1 MGEPPRLKQTP
12 RTAEYSPCVSM
23 VLSGEESLPGE
34 GELGAVKPRPITIEE
49 FWSLPGDGKWQSLV
63 RGEVVEEMP
72 PGGLHG
78 VVALEVSVR
87 LREWSRNGPGGAVGV
102 ESGFVL
108 SRDPATVRGPDVFYV
123 RPDHLPDTGVPEA
136 FWNTTPDLAV
146 EIVSPGEKA
155 GDVREKV
162 RDYLAAGTPLVW
174 VVYPRTREVVV
185 HTPDGL
191 ARTYEEQSVLK
202 GFEVLSGFRCA
213 VSDLFR

>member
-1 MGEPPRLKQTP
+1 MT
-12 RTAEYSPCVSM
+12 V
-23 VLSGEESLPGE
+23 
-34 GELGAVKPRPITIEE
+34 EE
-49 FWSLPGDGKWQSLV
+49 FWSLPGSGKLRSLV

-78 VVALEVSVR
+78 TVAARTITR
-87 LREWSRNGPGGAVGV
+87 LQSWSDGGPRGCVGV

-108 SRDPATVRGPDVFYV
+108 GRNPDTVRGPDVFYV
-123 RPDHLPDTGVPEA
+123 GPEHVPDTGIPEA
-136 FWNTTPDLAV
+136 FWNIAPDLAV
-146 EIVSPGEKA
+146 DVVSPWEKA

-174 VVYPRTREVVV
+174 VVYPRTREVIV

-191 ARTYEEQSVLK
+191 ARTYDEAGVLEE
-202 GFEVLSGFRCA
+202 FEVLPGFRCA